1 MPEPQLKS
9 TVGLTKIKGENGK
22 LIKLN
27 DREYRIFV
35 SFIREK
41 FGVNLDGKRDL
52 IESRLAY
59 DIEKNGYNS
68 FTNYIELLMAN
79 PTGVE
84 CQKMVGRIT
93 TNHTY
98 FFREDE
104 HFHHLQKLVI
114 PELAKRLRTYELTIW
129 SAASSSGQE
138 VYSSAMVVDDA
149 IKKMGLDWKWSI
161 LGSDISTN
169 VLTKAKLGVYPV
181 AEMEAIPKIYH
192 SYCSIKSDKT
202 TFEISPVLCK
212 NISFR
217 IQNLIEPFPYRN
229 QFDVVFCR
237 NVMIYFDNPTKEKLI
252 SALYQT
258 IKPGGY
264 LYVGTTE
271 SLGRRV
277 QDFKYIAPAIYR
289 KI

>member
-1 MPEPQLKS
+1 M
-9 TVGLTKIKGENGK
+9 
-22 LIKLN
+22 IKLN

-41 FGVNLDGKRDL
+41 FGINLDGKRDL

-59 DIEKNGYNS
+59 DIERNGYNS
-68 FTNYIELLMAN
+68 FTSYIELLMAN
-79 PTGVE
+79 PAGVE
-84 CQKMVGRIT
+84 CQKMVNRIT

-104 HFHHLQKLVI
+104 HFRHLQKIVI
-114 PELAKRLRTYELTIW
+114 PELAKRCNTYDFNIW

-138 VYSSAMVVDDA
+138 AYTAAMVTDGE
-149 IKKMGLDWKWSI
+149 IKKLKLNWSWSVV
-161 LGSDISTN
+161 GSDISTN
-169 VLTKAKLGVYPV
+169 ALSKAKLGVYPLS
-181 AEMEAIPKIYH
+181 EMDAVPAAYRN
-192 SYCSIKSDKT
+192 YCDVKPDKT
-202 TFEISPVLCK
+202 AFEISSELCK
-212 NISFR
+212 NTSFR
-217 IQNLIEPFPYRN
+217 MQNLVEPLPYKN

-237 NVMIYFDNPTKEKLI
+237 NVMIYFDKPTREKLI
-252 SALYQT
+252 ASIYQT

-271 SLGRRV
+271 SIGRKIK
-277 QDFKYIAPAIYR
+277 DFKYIAPALYR